1 MKHKIPAYKIQA
13 KSSLN
18 KSENVDQEL
27 FNLSQFSNKTKCDI
41 DQHISSS
48 NSIEIEKSFT
58 KSNSTMNNS
67 LQTSSECN
75 NNEINFFSSIP
86 QQLGEECNL
95 SIKNLPETFPIT
107 STPIQIST
115 PSTTTTPADIITLK
129 SKPVAVKRK
138 KVN

>member
-1 MKHKIPAYKIQA
+1 
-13 KSSLN
+13 
-18 KSENVDQEL
+18 
-27 FNLSQFSNKTKCDI
+27 
-41 DQHISSS
+41 
-48 NSIEIEKSFT
+48 
-58 KSNSTMNNS
+58 MNNS